1 MFSAYDLLLKPGI
14 NRPTQLTVRKVFK
27 VNSRLEMFLNLTQI
41 KKTMHSLHNM
51 LYFER
56 IRHWCSIFTVFV
68 RGNLSTQCCFPFL
81 ADFLTASFFSG
92 KSLPIFTKG
101 SVLDVT
107 GVLNPPQN
115 VPTWIACA
123 NNLIQVRSIWPL
135 YLTFAIRY
143 QSAKT
148 QSIGKVVY
156 DWPQSSDYHQ

>member
-1 MFSAYDLLLKPGI
+1 MFSAHDLLLKPGI

-27 VNSRLEMFLNLTQI
+27 VNSRLEMFVNLTQI

-156 DWPQSSDYHQ
+156 GWPQSTDYHQ